1 MLRFLLRYL
10 LLPLVLIVCIGYAA
24 IPLWVPTAL
33 AVYVQPINWQGLDLK
48 VGYPSHK
55 SWHVD
60 DLSWHQAQPTLAYRA
75 SLTNLEL
82 NYSWQSLKAQQWPTV
97 VVQSAHIELETD
109 TNNLNQIPALALIPS
124 QWLPFWP
131 KFSIEKLVL
140 NASNSQK
147 KVQLAG
153 NLRHQDDSLKL
164 LARISNESQ
173 IDTYIDAAL
182 GHSDQ
187 VEAKLFTQTSTSPV
201 AKITSSVKRQGTHY
215 SWQGQAAINLPF
227 SQTLLGRWWPSALGE
242 LTINTGRLNSH
253 WQLNLPIDSY
263 ETANLSLISAAAE
276 GELQSQIQFKAS
288 SPMAK
293 ELDLDA
299 SFTHILSA
307 SAKPQWR
314 LNEGSQLRIMPN
326 WNNTNIDPNLY
337 QSLLLQQAKLTLN
350 ADSPVSITLVES
362 TGLLA
367 SAPAIELNGNI
378 NATLENTHS
387 VYQLFGQLSQLKL
400 QSLGQWQGNANLSG
414 YYLAQ
419 ADENP
424 WMTQLPIDLRQLQLL
439 SEVDFSFDPKQ
450 WQFIMQPHSKV
461 SATQVESRRQ
471 AGSIQLFASD
481 KLNLSNGKSLTLT
494 YQPKQDYWTWSDID
508 LQLKPE
514 SIPSQGLTVN
524 VNQGSS
530 LLNNRPTQ
538 GRFELQPTAIKI
550 ANWPAFHAVSQGDF
564 NWLEGQLTVN
574 FDAQLPPYIPAVDG
588 QYTWQA
594 NAANHQLTAQA
605 KAIELA
611 PLLPQLG
618 RIDKL
623 LPLPLPLALGVTSGT
638 VDYRGDWQWS
648 NDQTQ
653 ALQRI
658 DYDAVSGRHNSIQV
672 AGLSGYSLF
681 EFDSNKADDERIH
694 GQHSLRAKTLIW
706 GPTANL
712 KVLQPH
718 AELTTTGWAK
728 LDYQV
733 EKFDAQWLGGRLL
746 ANNNKINHQGL
757 NKLHLNLQNL
767 HLNQLLSLAK
777 SPDLSATGKVSGKL
791 TMHLDLRSNANQTW
805 TLAQGDLA
813 SSQMGLLSLA
823 PAETTETDPKTAY
836 LHEILSHFN
845 YQQLTAKLRR
855 NEDQGL
861 SLTTHLVGSNPNFKD
876 GHAVD
881 FNLTL
886 NPELVL
892 SND

>member
-10 LLPLVLIVCIGYAA
+10 LLPLVLIASIGYAA

-33 AVYVQPINWQGLDLK
+33 AFYVQPMNWQGLELK

-55 SWHVD
+55 SWHID
-60 DLSWHQAQPTLAYRA
+60 DLSWYQTQPTLAYQA
-75 SLTNLEL
+75 DLTHLEL
-82 NYSWQSLKAQQWPTV
+82 NYSWQSLKAQQWPTMV
-97 VVQSAHIELETD
+97 IETAHIELEAD
-109 TNNLNQIPALALIPS
+109 TNSHNQVPALALIPS
-124 QWLPFWP
+124 QWLPLWP
-131 KFSIEKLVL
+131 QFSINKLVF
-140 NASNSQK
+140 NTSNSQK
-147 KVQLAG
+147 QVQLAG
-153 NLRHQDDSLKL
+153 NLSHQDAGLKL

-173 IDTYIDAAL
+173 IDTYIDATL
-182 GHSDQ
+182 GHNDQ
-187 VEAKLFTQTSTSPV
+187 VEAKLFIQQSTSPV
-201 AKITSSVKRQGTHY
+201 AKITSSVKRQGKQY

-242 LTINTGRLNSH
+242 LTINTGRLTSH

-263 ETANLSLISAAAE
+263 ETANLSHISRSAK
-276 GELQSQIQFKAS
+276 GELQSQIQFQAS

-307 SAKPQWR
+307 SSDPQWR

-350 ADSPVSITLVES
+350 ADSPVAITFVEA

-367 SAPAIELNGNI
+367 ATPAIELNGNI

-481 KLNLSNGKSLTLT
+481 KLNLSNGKPLTLT
-494 YQPKQDYWTWSDID
+494 YQPQQDYWTWSDID

-524 VNQGSS
+524 VSEGSS

-538 GRFELQPTAIKI
+538 GHFDLQPTAIKI
-550 ANWPAFHAVSQGDF
+550 ANWPALHAVSQGDF

-574 FDAQLPPYIPAVDG
+574 FEAQLPPYVSAVDG

-594 NAANHQLTAQA
+594 NAYSHQLVAQA
-605 KAIELA
+605 KTIELA
-611 PLLPQLG
+611 PLLPQLSS
-618 RIDKL
+618 INAL
-623 LPLPLPLALGVTSGT
+623 LPLPLPLTLGVTSGT
-638 VDYRGDWQWS
+638 IDYRGDWQWGA
-648 NDQTQ
+648 DQTQ

-658 DYDAVSGRHNSIQV
+658 DYDAVSGRHNGIQV
-672 AGLSGYSLF
+672 TGVGGHSLF
-681 EFDSNKADDERIH
+681 EFDSNKADDLSVQ
-694 GQHSLRAKTLIW
+694 GQHSLRAKTLAW

-712 KVLQPH
+712 KMLQPH
-718 AELTTTGWAK
+718 IELTSTGWTGQN
-728 LDYQV
+728 YQI

-746 ANNNKINHQGL
+746 ASNNTIKHQSL
-757 NKLHLNLQNL
+757 NTLHMSLQNQQ
-767 HLNQLLSLAK
+767 LNQLLSLAK
-777 SPDLSATGKVSGKL
+777 SPDLSATGKVSGNL
-791 TMHLDLRSNANQTW
+791 TMHLDLRSNASQAW
-805 TLAQGDLA
+805 TLAQGDLV

-823 PAETTETDPKTAY
+823 PADAAETDPKTAY
-836 LHEILSHFN
+836 LHDILSHFN
-845 YQQLTAKLRR
+845 YQQLTAKLSR
-855 NEDQGL
+855 NQDQGL

-886 NPELVL
+886 NPELLL